1 MATRQSANV
10 RIVKVICQRFP
21 SIVILVTK
29 CAWKNVKG
37 LNTVLQ
43 YHTVNN
49 TNIAHF
55 IRCMTIKKG
64 YGETD
69 QAVMAIYVTLLTK
82 VNILQRLNF
91 EKSALYFLI
100 NLYSL
105 CYKWFAI
112 LHLGRF
118 QFLAHQNRNVI
129 VEQVVELVSAF
140 IGVSLANV

>member
-1 MATRQSANV
+1 
-10 RIVKVICQRFP
+10 
-21 SIVILVTK
+21 
-29 CAWKNVKG
+29 
-37 LNTVLQ
+37 
-43 YHTVNN
+43 
-49 TNIAHF
+49 
-55 IRCMTIKKG
+55 MTIKKG

-91 EKSALYFLI
+91 ENSALLI

-129 VEQVVELVSAF
+129 VEQVVELVFAC

>member
-1 MATRQSANV
+1 
-10 RIVKVICQRFP
+10 
-21 SIVILVTK
+21 
-29 CAWKNVKG
+29 
-37 LNTVLQ
+37 
-43 YHTVNN
+43 
-49 TNIAHF
+49 
-55 IRCMTIKKG
+55 MTIKKG

-91 EKSALYFLI
+91 EKSALLI

-129 VEQVVELVSAF
+129 VEQVVELVFAC